1 MKKFILGAAAATAVA
16 VSLAAGTGIASADVS
31 TNKSAK
37 DAYGYCVANYIANF
51 NTGTGIGHL
60 RSEMTGQEI
69 SSATGNRAPSYPCV
83 DTQGQFAPI
92 SNNG

>member
-37 DAYGYCVANYIANF
+37 DA
-51 NTGTGIGHL
+51 
-60 RSEMTGQEI
+60 
-69 SSATGNRAPSYPCV
+69 
-83 DTQGQFAPI
+83 
-92 SNNG
+92 